1 MQVYSSSLSEISV
14 RFIPAVAIPRIRQL
28 VPTILTKGTKINWPR
43 ISPEWP
49 RTTMFDQKKH
59 WRQVAN
65 EANKWVITVIG
76 FATTR
81 VGSTLV
87 KGI

>member
-1 MQVYSSSLSEISV
+1 MQVYSSSLSEMSV
-14 RFIPAVAIPRIRQL
+14 RLILAVAIPRMCQL
-28 VPTILTKGTKINWPR
+28 VPTILAKGTKINWHR

-49 RTTMFDQKKH
+49 RTMMFDQKKH

-65 EANKWVITVIG
+65 EANNIIKAIG
-76 FATTR
+76 FATTG